1 MFGYVWQY
9 VSKYLFV
16 TLQVFWYVR
25 FGKSFADVQ
34 YNWWSTCFKK
44 QLPYKCAI
52 LPNILWFTSKKFFMQ
67 ITEGQWSIM
76 WVCKQLQIIRQTS
89 SDKSRE
95 NL

>member
-52 LPNILWFTSKKFFMQ
+52 LPNILWFTSKKFFYADYWRAM
-67 ITEGQWSIM
+67 INNVG
-76 WVCKQLQIIRQTS
+76 L
-89 SDKSRE
+89 
-95 NL
+95 